1 VIEKKDA
8 HLLLNWEEKIMDF
21 LTMLER
27 GFLLRCPVCGKGKLF
42 CGFFKM
48 NERCPVCGLVYE
60 REVGYFSSAMAI
72 NLIVSELLITA
83 VVLPLAWDQQIPLLP
98 ILLWGSPLPVLLPIL
113 LYRHSRSFWL
123 SFNHYFH
130 PLNSDL

>member
-1 VIEKKDA
+1 
-8 HLLLNWEEKIMDF
+8 MDF

-27 GFLLRCPVCGKGKLF
+27 GFLLHCPVCGQGKLF
-42 CGFFKM
+42 RGFFKM
-48 NERCPVCGLVYE
+48 NERCPICGLVYE

-83 VVLPLAWDQQIPLLP
+83 IVLPLAWNQQIPLLP
-98 ILLWGSPLPVLLPIL
+98 ILLWSSPLPFLLPIL